1 MFAEALTPNEI
12 AGTSFRRMSRMVM
25 HHLNNGLVVRKHKK
39 SDCKE
44 STLLRFDKMKCFIAQ
59 FRLIR
64 IAV

>member
-39 SDCKE
+39 VIAK
-44 STLLRFDKMKCFIAQ
+44 KAPCFA
-59 FRLIR
+59 LTK
-64 IAV
+64 